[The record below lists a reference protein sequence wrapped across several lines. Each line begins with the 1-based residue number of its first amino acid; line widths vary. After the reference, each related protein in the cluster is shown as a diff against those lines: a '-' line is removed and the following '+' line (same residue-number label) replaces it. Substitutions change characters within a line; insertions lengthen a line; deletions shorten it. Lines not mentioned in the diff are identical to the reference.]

1 MATQV
6 SVPPLNTLEQAR
18 IQDLESL
25 IAGLQNFSFEA
36 ERSEFSRLF
45 DRAQRV
51 LEIDD
56 LELAR
61 MLRVSRPTIGRWA
74 RGESAPH
81 PLGRKPVFVMLA
93 KVAQAKLRVH
103 ETHHEAVG
111 ASR

>member
-45 DRAQRV
+45 DRAQR
-51 LEIDD
+51 D

-74 RGESAPH
+74 WGESAPH